1 MFSSTTKSL
10 LRLYQCI
17 DNQGNDITIG
27 HHFSPPYKIENSSQH
42 LNEFVAQ
49 LFCDAGKA
57 SSKIVQHLKG
67 DGVVNLFWSNLIT
80 LLFQTLRVVC
90 RLNVIISRSE

>member
-1 MFSSTTKSL
+1 MFISTTKSL

-17 DNQGNDITIG
+17 NLKGNDITIG
-27 HHFSPPYKIENSSQH
+27 HHFSPRYKIENSSQHLH

-57 SSKIVQHLKG
+57 FSKILY
-67 DGVVNLFWSNLIT
+67 ST
-80 LLFQTLRVVC
+80 
-90 RLNVIISRSE
+90 